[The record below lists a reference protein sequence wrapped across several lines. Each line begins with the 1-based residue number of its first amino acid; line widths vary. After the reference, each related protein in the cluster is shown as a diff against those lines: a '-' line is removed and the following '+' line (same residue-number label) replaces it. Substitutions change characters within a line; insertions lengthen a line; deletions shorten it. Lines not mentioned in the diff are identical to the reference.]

1 MFGYVKC
8 FPPELRL
15 KEYEYYRGVYCGLC
29 RSMGRCTGCISRM
42 SLSYDA
48 VFLALT
54 RMALTGEAPSVKARR
69 CIVHPLRKRPSCDG
83 CASLDYSAYAGA
95 ILVWHKHCD
104 DRHDTHGAKKLL
116 LAAAE
121 PFLGA
126 ARKRAGSLSELD
138 CTVYRHMER
147 THELELRDNVSAE
160 ELADVSGEMLSDIF
174 AFGLSGAEE
183 RLARQIGFHVGRWV
197 YFIDA
202 VDDYCKDE
210 KNGEFNPFMRTGLPD
225 EPSIRSALT
234 AELAATETAVDLLPE
249 TTPEISELIR
259 NILYLGTERVT
270 AEVLAKI
277 HGKNKTERRKKE

>member
-1 MFGYVKC
+1 
-8 FPPELRL
+8 
-15 KEYEYYRGVYCGLC
+15 
-29 RSMGRCTGCISRM
+29 M
-42 SLSYDA
+42 SLSYDV

-54 RMALTGEAPSVKARR
+54 RMALTGEAPPVKARR

-83 CASLDYSAYAGA
+83 CVSLDYSAYAGA

-104 DRHDTHGAKKLL
+104 DRQDTHGIKKLL
-116 LAAAE
+116 LSAAG

-126 ARKRAGSLSELD
+126 ARKRTESLSELD
-138 CTVYRHMER
+138 CTIERHMRR
-147 THELELRDNVSAE
+147 THELELRGSASAE
-160 ELADVSGEMLSDIF
+160 ELADVSGDLLGEIF

-210 KNGEFNPFMRTGLPD
+210 KRGEFNPFIGTGLPS
-225 EPSIRSALT
+225 EPAIRSALT

-270 AEVLAKI
+270 AQVLAKR
-277 HGKNKTERRKKE
+277 HGKNKAGIRKKK